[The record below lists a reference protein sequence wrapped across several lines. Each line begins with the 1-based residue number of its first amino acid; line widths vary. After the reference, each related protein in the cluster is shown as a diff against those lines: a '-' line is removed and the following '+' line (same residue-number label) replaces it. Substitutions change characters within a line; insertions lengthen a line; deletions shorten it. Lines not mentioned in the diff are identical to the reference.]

1 MADLDVPRDRVDQVV
16 VVVLV
21 VPPDRVG
28 LADFVRVDPVALVV
42 EVRVQ
47 LALGHLVAAVAQAV
61 PVAAQAADPELLVLI
76 ADPGVDLS
84 KKTVLAPTVKFEF
97 PKCA

>member
-1 MADLDVPRDRVDQVV
+1 VADLDVPRDRVDQVV